1 MSYYYYKT
9 FSGIDV
15 SLNNIVSVITNTNAY
30 NSFGNSGLTLQT
42 NYASSFSTTSV
53 VESVAE
59 PFGYSYNGTDISTYC
74 IAPYIEYDGTTNY
87 GNTINIP
94 NWCKKI
100 RVLLLGGG
108 GGGGTAQASQQT
120 YHPAVNI
127 HQHNNNQNT
136 GAAIV
141 IGDKALFNN
150 HEQMGNEHHNNHEN
164 TGNSGVVPD
173 NQDNSDNFVQHDTA
187 AYTNH
192 VTKDSGQQS
201 TGGSFLYLS
210 EVQVGS
216 ATTCEVQVGTGGSIG
231 TSTGKTFGG
240 TTVLKIGSTTI
251 SSNTN
256 YGTTFPLLS
265 TNTAASWGSYLSNTA
280 TTTIKNYGKAGTG
293 GTAISGDAVAGTAGT
308 NGYYRIYFLAK

>member
-1 MSYYYYKT
+1 MSNYYYKT

-15 SLNNIVSVITNTNAY
+15 SLNNIVRVITNTNAY

-42 NYASSFSTTSV
+42 NYASSFLTTSV
-53 VESVAE
+53 GESVAE

-74 IAPYIEYDGTTNY
+74 IAPYIEYDGSTNY

-108 GGGGTAQASQQT
+108 GGGGTAQASQQEP
-120 YHPAVNI
+120 YPAVNI
-127 HQHNNNQNT
+127 QQNNYNDNNNVEINAP
-136 GAAIV
+136 GP
-141 IGDKALFNN
+141 GDTHDQSPGHRND
-150 HEQMGNEHHNNHEN
+150 HHNAGQGALN
-164 TGNSGVVPD
+164 THGDHGPNNVNQNKAAGV
-173 NQDNSDNFVQHDTA
+173 HHTIL
-187 AYTNH
+187 T
-192 VTKDSGQQS
+192 SGQQS

-210 EVQVGS
+210 DVQVGTAS
-216 ATTCEVQVGTGGSIG
+216 SCQVQVGTGGSTG
-231 TSTGKTFGG
+231 SSTTAVSGG

-251 SSNTN
+251 HSRSN

-293 GTAISGDAVAGTAGT
+293 GVAVSGPAVPGQAGT